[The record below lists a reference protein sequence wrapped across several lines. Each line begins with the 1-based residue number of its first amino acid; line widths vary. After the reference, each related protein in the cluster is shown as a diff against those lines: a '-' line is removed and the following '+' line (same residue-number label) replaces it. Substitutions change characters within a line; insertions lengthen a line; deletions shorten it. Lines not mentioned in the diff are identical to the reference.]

1 MTRIFQGCEA
11 QYTGLLHD
19 AAQHVVIM
27 DVSGHDVFSVVI
39 QPTTGTIA
47 TASLRVRYGNNVS
60 GPFADFST
68 AVTLNTSTRS
78 SGLIGVVGKYIVLD
92 VVTGEGA
99 ASYLDVMIDA
109 RKSEI
114 PTEISL

>member
-1 MTRIFQGCEA
+1 MTRLFQGCEA
-11 QYTGLLHD
+11 QYAGLLHD
-19 AAQHVVIM
+19 AGQRLVIV
-27 DVSGHDVFSVVI
+27 DVRGYDVFSVVI

-47 TASLRVRYGNNVS
+47 TASIRVRYGNNVS

-68 AVTLNTSTRS
+68 AVTLNTATRS
-78 SGLIGVVGKYIVLD
+78 SGLVGVTGAYIVLD

-114 PTEISL
+114 PTEIAL